1 MLACHEKGNHHVG
14 NLAVG
19 NGCAVLVLAVPAARK
34 EKISHQSKN
43 SSKEDTHQV
52 PYHILFSGLR
62 RGISG
67 LTSLLDDGHVR
78 FGHLLLRIIA
88 SPVLWKRCPW
98 QHKVDRGEAH
108 VEVVVEIGKGRVEL
122 VANLLAL
129 QRAAGS
135 VDGQFGKSRR
145 QVHRAT
151 ARGKSLVDV
160 VLGEELARLFG
171 DQGDIGLQSRG
182 SQAEFDKLVT

>member
-1 MLACHEKGNHHVG
+1 M
-14 NLAVG
+14 
-19 NGCAVLVLAVPAARK
+19 
-34 EKISHQSKN
+34 
-43 SSKEDTHQV
+43 
-52 PYHILFSGLR
+52 
-62 RGISG
+62 
-67 LTSLLDDGHVR
+67 
-78 FGHLLLRIIA
+78 
-88 SPVLWKRCPW
+88 
-98 QHKVDRGEAH
+98 
-108 VEVVVEIGKGRVEL
+108 VEIGKGRVEL

-151 ARGKSLVDV
+151 ARGKSLVGV

-182 SQAEFDKLVT
+182 SQAEFDKLAT

>member
-19 NGCAVLVLAVPAARK
+19 DGCAVLVLAVPAARK

-52 PYHILFSGLR
+52 PYHVLFSGLR

-129 QRAAGS
+129 Q
-135 VDGQFGKSRR
+135 
-145 QVHRAT
+145 
-151 ARGKSLVDV
+151 
-160 VLGEELARLFG
+160 
-171 DQGDIGLQSRG
+171 
-182 SQAEFDKLVT
+182 